1 MTKIERDQETI
12 RLMID
17 LYCRHRLRLNEV
29 LEAYWQLGDYACER
43 LQRCKFGEQK
53 PACKGCPMHCYRPE
67 MRQQIREVMRWAGPR
82 MVFYAPVTTC
92 RHLIQILRFSF
103 QKHPHH

>member
-17 LYCRHRLRLNEV
+17 LYCRHHLRLNEV
-29 LEAYWQLGDYACER
+29 PEAYRQLGDYACER

-53 PACKGCPMHCYRPE
+53 PACKDCPVHCYRPE
-67 MRQQIREVMRWAGPR
+67 MRQKVREVMRWAGLALLD
-82 MVFYAPVTTC
+82 FE
-92 RHLIQILRFSF
+92 LIFEVKMQESEGV
-103 QKHPHH
+103 